1 MTVATATDRA
11 NLPIVVQKFGGT
23 SVGSIE
29 RIQAVAARA
38 VQAHRQGQRVVV
50 VVSAMAGETNR
61 LLGLARELCEAPH
74 HREIDVIA
82 ASGEQVS
89 IGLVALAICAQGET
103 GRSFLG
109 HQVRIVTDDAHGMA
123 RIQSIAAEPV
133 MGALARGE
141 IAVIAGFQGTNAEG
155 AVTTLGRGGSDLSA
169 VAMAAALR
177 AATCEIY
184 TDVDGIYTTDPN
196 VCAKARKIER
206 ITFEE
211 MLELASLGA
220 KVLQTRSVEFAMK
233 YGVRL
238 HVRTS
243 FADVEGSWVV
253 PEEELGM
260 EGAVVTGIAYDRN
273 TAKLTVHAVPDRPGT
288 VAALLRPLGDGGINV
303 DVIIQNASVQ
313 GHTDV
318 TFTVPRVELGRA
330 LELAGK
336 AAASIGAGQV
346 AADDGV
352 AKVSAVGA
360 GMRSEAG
367 VAVRMFEALG
377 AAGIN
382 IQLISTS
389 EIKISCVI
397 DERFTELAVRELHR
411 AFGLDAPADK
421 GR

>member
-1 MTVATATDRA
+1 MTAAGFTPWT
-11 NLPIVVQKFGGT
+11 IVQKYGGT
-23 SVGSIE
+23 SVGSVE
-29 RIQAVAARA
+29 RIRAVAERA
-38 VQAHRQGQRVVV
+38 VRTHRQGHRVVV
-50 VVSAMAGETNR
+50 VVSAMSGETNR
-61 LLGLARELCEAPH
+61 LLALAKQLTDEPH

-89 IGLVALAICAQGET
+89 IGLVALAICQLGAV

-123 RIQSIAAEPV
+123 RIQSIDAEPV
-133 MGALARGE
+133 TEALDRGE
-141 IAVIAGFQGTNAEG
+141 IVVIAGFQGINADG
-155 AVTTLGRGGSDLSA
+155 AITTLGRGGSDLSA

-177 AATCEIY
+177 ADACEIY

-196 VCAKARKIER
+196 ICSRARKIDR

-233 YGVRL
+233 YGVRI

-243 FADVEGSWVV
+243 FSDVEGSWVV

-260 EGAVVTGIAYDRN
+260 EGAVVTGVAYDRN
-273 TAKLTVHAVPDRPGT
+273 TAKLTVAALPDRPGT
-288 VAALLRPLGDGGINV
+288 VAALLRPFGAHGINV

-318 TFTVPRVELGRA
+318 TFTVPRNEMQRGLRLARETARA
-330 LELAGK
+330 
-336 AAASIGAGQV
+336 IGAGDV
-346 AADDGV
+346 TGDDNV
-352 AKVSAVGA
+352 TKVSVVGA

-367 VAVRMFEALG
+367 VAVRMFDALG
-377 AAGIN
+377 QAGIN

-397 DERFTELAVRELHR
+397 EERFTELAVRQLHT
-411 AFGLDAPADK
+411 AFGLDVAAEQPQ
-421 GR
+421 